1 MAESVARRFLTQT
14 AIHTIK
20 TEFPDDFPTVIGD
33 ERRLTQVL
41 NNLVSNAIKYSPE
54 GGQITIKGQIHPEHV
69 TVSVCDEG
77 IGISAR
83 DQNRIFQ
90 KFSRLDNALSR
101 KTEGTGLGL
110 YLSRAIVEAHHGRIW
125 LQNNSDTT
133 PGANGTTFTFSLPR
147 N

>member
-1 MAESVARRFLTQT
+1 MPSN
-14 AIHTIK
+14 IHPK
-20 TEFPDDFPTVIGD
+20 
-33 ERRLTQVL
+33 
-41 NNLVSNAIKYSPE
+41 

-77 IGISAR
+77 IGIPAR